1 MPLQIKTCLHCKE
14 PKQLSMFSKNA
25 SKKDGLNIYCKEC
38 LKQQK
43 AKYRSNPVYKEK
55 ERQYSKQYR
64 LKTSED
70 HKAYMKEWHKKNSE
84 NQREYRAKYHN
95 DNAEYFINYNQINK
109 HKRLS
114 YVRKRQASKLQRT
127 PKWIGK
133 DELWLIE
140 EIYELAILRTK
151 MLGSPWEVDH
161 IIPLQGKLVSGLH
174 VPENL
179 RVIPRKDNRQ
189 KHNRFEI

>member
-1 MPLQIKTCLHCKE
+1 MPLHIKTCLKCKE
-14 PKQLSMFSKNA
+14 DKQLSMFSKNA
-25 SKKDGLNIYCKEC
+25 SKKDGLNIYCKDC
-38 LKQQK
+38 LKIQK
-43 AKYRSNPVYKEK
+43 AKYRSNPKYKAK
-55 ERQYSKQYR
+55 ELEYSKQYR
-64 LKTSED
+64 LKTIEA
-70 HKAYMKEWHKKNSE
+70 HKEYMKAWHKKNSDS
-84 NQREYRAKYHN
+84 QREYRAKYHK
-95 DNAEYFINYNQINK
+95 DNAEYFMNYNQVNK

-140 EIYELAILRTK
+140 EAYKLAILRTK
-151 MLGSPWEVDH
+151 IFGFPWEVDH